1 MEEPTV
7 LPEDWE
13 LLSSL
18 PLALQPLVDEIA
30 VCLDPVFHEGARMCG
45 VYTQVRACVC
55 VAHHDWLY
63 VCVCVCETKGVER
76 ISSTL
81 VSFPPRA
88 LCCLWWLPCRESG
101 EGGRTLPLHLSFHL
115 GLTSSR
121 LFLLHSL
128 HTRHLPPSL
137 SLFLSFFLVSLLSR
151 YLQFSE
157 DRMVLYA
164 REEDPHGVRP
174 VVQVRDA
181 GPVQVAGQL
190 VDVRLQLSE
199 GWKRGRTKEMR
210 DRLEGILARHASVKV
225 KTAL

>member
-1 MEEPTV
+1 
-7 LPEDWE
+7 
-13 LLSSL
+13 
-18 PLALQPLVDEIA
+18 
-30 VCLDPVFHEGARMCG
+30 MCG

-55 VAHHDWLY
+55 VARHDWLY

-76 ISSTL
+76 ISSTP

-190 VDVRLQLSE
+190 IDVRLQLSE

-210 DRLEGILARHASVKV
+210 DRLEGILARHASVKSKNSSLIHREQIRESV
-225 KTAL
+225 SSSWCLLPL